1 MKDVLLW
8 AALLFMAPPAM
19 SAPPP
24 IPEFVEG
31 MLSRHP
37 EFGAATA
44 RTEQIAG
51 ERAEAQAAFDL
62 RLEQDTQVRTS
73 GYYDGLFA
81 EQGVVQP
88 LGRFGAE
95 VFGKYKI
102 SDGALPVYEQA
113 YETQDSGEFS
123 VGLRL
128 SLLQNRDTDARR
140 LALTTAAWRYLEAES
155 RQHLALNQ
163 LVYRGVSTWLEWYQS
178 LLKGRVVNALVELTE
193 DRLAAIE
200 RRVDD
205 GDLAAIALTEYRV
218 TLLQRQL
225 LAQEAAQNLQIA
237 EQRLAY
243 FWAASG
249 ESDADQAASLESG
262 RPDPELRWPYQ
273 FDAIDA
279 QARNSL
285 VAEHPS
291 MEVLQATL
299 EQAQNQRRQAV
310 NEVLP
315 ALDLEM
321 RVAQDLGDGP
331 EYLDG
336 TESIVGLSFSMPLGQ
351 RAAKARTAIAEAR
364 IRELEYEQLVMQQ
377 RLLRDVSVA
386 TTALATARD
395 ILVTSQQREV
405 LAKQLQAQEQVRFF
419 EGVSDQ
425 FLLISREKAAL
436 QASMQRIDAELDI
449 LRHELVIHATLAR
462 LY

>member
-1 MKDVLLW
+1 
-8 AALLFMAPPAM
+8 
-19 SAPPP
+19 
-24 IPEFVEG
+24 
-31 MLSRHP
+31 
-37 EFGAATA
+37 
-44 RTEQIAG
+44 
-51 ERAEAQAAFDL
+51 
-62 RLEQDTQVRTS
+62 
-73 GYYDGLFA
+73 
-81 EQGVVQP
+81 
-88 LGRFGAE
+88 
-95 VFGKYKI
+95 
-102 SDGALPVYEQA
+102 
-113 YETQDSGEFS
+113 
-123 VGLRL
+123 
-128 SLLQNRDTDARR
+128 
-140 LALTTAAWRYLEAES
+140 
-155 RQHLALNQ
+155 LALNQ

-243 FWAASG
+243 FWAASD

-262 RPDPELRWPYQ
+262 GPDPELRWPYQ

-321 RVAQDLGDGP
+321 RVAQDMGDGP

-377 RLLRDVSVA
+377 RLLRDLSVA